1 MSRNRNLAYL
11 LDSDGDVKASA
22 LNNDPTTLLELEVT
36 ATSAEVNL
44 VDGVTATTAE
54 LNLLDGI
61 TATTTELNY
70 VDGVTSNI
78 QTQIDN
84 ISTSFTLAADF
95 GSTDT
100 FTTGSTLRFTG
111 GTGVT
116 TTVSDDTITFAIA
129 QAVATSSDVTFNSI
143 TGNGSGLTNVDAITL
158 DGLSSSDFLTST
170 SVAPSA
176 VASTS
181 SNAYATSDYGNLTND
196 SGTAGFVNEPIRA
209 TAYQDLALP
218 GTTVSVDWG
227 DLS

>member
-1 MSRNRNLAYL
+1 MSRNRNLATL

-22 LNNDPTTLLELEVT
+22 LTNDPTTLFDLGVT
-36 ATSAEVNL
+36 ATSTEVNL
-44 VDGVTATTAE
+44 LDGVTATTAE
-54 LNLLDGI
+54 LNLLNGI
-61 TATTTELNY
+61 TATTAELNY

-84 ISTSFTLAADF
+84 ISTSFTLAADS
-95 GSTDT
+95 GSNDA
-100 FTTGSTLRFTG
+100 FTTGSTLTFTG

-143 TGNGSGLTNVDAITL
+143 TGDGSGLTSVDASTL
-158 DGLSSSDFLTST
+158 DGSSPSDFLTAA
-170 SVAPSA
+170 SVIPSA
-176 VASTS
+176 VVSTS
-181 SNAYATSDYGNLTND
+181 STAYTTSDYGDLTND

-209 TAYQDLALP
+209 AAYQDLALP
-218 GTTVSVDWG
+218 ASTVTVDFG